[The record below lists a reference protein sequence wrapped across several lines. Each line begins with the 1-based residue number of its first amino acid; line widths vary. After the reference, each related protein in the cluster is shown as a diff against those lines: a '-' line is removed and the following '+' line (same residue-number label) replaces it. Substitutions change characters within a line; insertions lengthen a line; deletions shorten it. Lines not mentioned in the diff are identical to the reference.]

1 MVPGLRALEAV
12 NMVVFFSFF
21 PSVGRFY
28 WKKLTLR
35 QIFLWNCLINL
46 QLQAEELQEKMQVF
60 FWALLEDTEMSCL
73 GWF

>member
-12 NMVVFFSFF
+12 NMVVFFFF
-21 PSVGRFY
+21 PERG
-28 WKKLTLR
+28 
-35 QIFLWNCLINL
+35 QILLKEIDPEANFLWNCVINL